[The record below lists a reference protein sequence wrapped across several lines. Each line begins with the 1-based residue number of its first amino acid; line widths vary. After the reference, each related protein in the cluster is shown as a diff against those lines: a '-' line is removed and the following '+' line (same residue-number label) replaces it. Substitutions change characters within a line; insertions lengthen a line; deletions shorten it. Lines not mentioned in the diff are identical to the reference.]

1 MTDFINILDS
11 LILIKKLKKQELKT
25 QELLYNRLI

>member
-11 LILIKKLKKQELKT
+11 LILIKKLKKQENKNSRIIL
-25 QELLYNRLI
+25 